1 MSQTDGTT
9 GPERPERTAD
19 GMIEW
24 IANNA
29 GTLAVSA
36 VLLILVGLA
45 VAKMIRDRKQ
55 GKSTCSMGCGG
66 CPMSGTCHK
75 KQEEKR
81 T

>member
-1 MSQTDGTT
+1 
-9 GPERPERTAD
+9 
-19 GMIEW
+19 MIEW
-24 IANNA
+24 ISANA
-29 GTLAVSA
+29 GTLIVLA
-36 VLLILVGLA
+36 VLLILVALA
-45 VAKMIRDRKQ
+45 VVKMIRDRKQ